1 MAFRTDYATTVKQQ
15 GMASVKR
22 QTAAPVR
29 DMSSRASLWAA
40 TAACLISLW
49 ICAGIRLVT
58 ASVASTV
65 TSSLLRTANYLLAGQ
80 WLGPYDT
87 MTISKGMFDP
97 LFLFVVSAVSTP
109 VKIAERLAYLS
120 PADPL

>member
-1 MAFRTDYATTVKQQ
+1 MPHQSVDMCGNSAGYCFRCVHSDQF
-15 GMASVKR
+15 
-22 QTAAPVR
+22 
-29 DMSSRASLWAA
+29 SSPH
-40 TAACLISLW
+40 
-49 ICAGIRLVT
+49 
-58 ASVASTV
+58 
-65 TSSLLRTANYLLAGQ
+65 ANYLLAGQ